1 MGIGFKFSNYDWSQ
15 KKDHL
20 TDEVIQKYLN
30 TFLETINSPK
40 HGFFEINKDL
50 KLLEKVNETYQKF
63 KHKKF
68 LIHVGIGGS
77 SLGTETLVNSIGKP
91 SLKDRIFF
99 INNIDPDEIKEIL
112 DKIDLKESLFYIVS
126 KSGGTAETIASF
138 CLILNHFKE
147 NGFSEKDFYQSTVIA
162 TDPDKGQLRS
172 LSNSYKIETLP
183 IQENIGGRFCVFTPV
198 GLFPSLFAGVDVKK
212 VLEGAEKIK
221 EKLSE
226 KDIQKNIL
234 IRVASFL
241 TFLKIKKNI
250 NQTVLMPY
258 SSKLKILSLWFVQL
272 WAESLGKKDSLDGKE
287 IYEGLT
293 PIGAYGATDQ
303 HSQMQLFMDGPKDKC
318 IIFIEISNFKNDFK
332 LKNNE
337 EGSTFSKLKKS
348 TLKDLLKAELE
359 GTLKAFDEKGRPYFL
374 ITIDELNEENMGAL
388 LIFFQSLTVLMG
400 SFLHINPFDQPGV
413 ELAKKYSIDF
423 LKGND

>member
-20 TDEVIQKYLN
+20 TDEACQKHLN
-30 TFLETINSPK
+30 SFLEIINSPK

-50 KLLEKVNETYQKF
+50 NLLEKMNETFQKF
-63 KHKKF
+63 KHKKNF
-68 LIHVGIGGS
+68 IHVGIGGS
-77 SLGTETLVNSIGKP
+77 SLGTETLVNSLGKP
-91 SLKDRIFF
+91 SLKDQIFF

-112 DKIDLKESLFYIVS
+112 DKIDLKESLFFIVS

-138 CLILNHFKE
+138 CLILNHFKK
-147 NGFSEKDFYQSTVIA
+147 NGFSEEDFYQSTVIA

-172 LSNSYKIETLP
+172 LANSYKIETLP
-183 IQENIGGRFCVFTPV
+183 IPENIGGRFCVFTPV
-198 GLFPSLFAGVDVKK
+198 GLFPSLFAGIDIKK

-221 EKLSE
+221 NQLTE
-226 KDIQKNIL
+226 KDLKKNVL
-234 IRVASFL
+234 IKTASFL
-241 TFLKIKKNI
+241 TFLKTKKNI

-258 SSKLKILSLWFVQL
+258 SSKLKILSPWFVQL
-272 WAESLGKKDSLDGKE
+272 WAESLGKKDSVDGKE

-293 PIGAYGATDQ
+293 PIGSYGATDQ

-318 IIFIEISNFKNDFK
+318 IIFIEICNFKNDFK
-332 LKNNE
+332 LENKE

-348 TLKDLLKAELE
+348 TLKELLKAELE
-359 GTLKAFDEKGRPYFL
+359 GTLKAFEEKGRPYFL
-374 ITIDELNEENMGAL
+374 ITIDELNEENMGSL

-400 SFLHINPFDQPGV
+400 SFLNINPFDQPGV

-423 LKGND
+423 LEKNS

>member
-198 GLFPSLFAGVDVKK
+198 GLFPSLFAGINVKK